1 MNGDTFMNKD
11 ELRIHMAD
19 LNVEILSDLK
29 KDLANEKSK
38 LPSERDESFISEL
51 EELIAQTEEEILS
64 ESQARSLD
72 KSLKMLD
79 EYEQPKKKR
88 FVRILSVAAAAL
100 IVVLGLNTASM
111 KVFGQNVFSA
121 AYQLTKGG
129 ITISTDDPSNSDELT
144 VSPSDPYGMKAK
156 CAEYGFFPNTPSYI
170 PEGFKLYNLT
180 EETEDNADVII
191 FMFRNENMILNF
203 YFTNYRTNKET
214 SPISLPS
221 DTYNVEEEI
230 INGNTFYILK
240 EDNQFTAIFTKDGI
254 KCRIFTE
261 NVDYDECISIIKSI

>member
-1 MNGDTFMNKD
+1 MNKD
-11 ELRIHMAD
+11 ELRMQMAD
-19 LNVEILSDLK
+19 LNLEILSDLK

-38 LPSERDESFISEL
+38 PSIERDESFISEL
-51 EELIAQTEEEILS
+51 EDLIAQTEEEVLS
-64 ESQARSLD
+64 ESRARSLD

-79 EYEQPKKKR
+79 EYKTPRKIKLFKY
-88 FVRILSVAAAAL
+88 LSVAAAVL
-100 IVVLGLNTASM
+100 IVFWGLNTASM
-111 KVFGQNVFSA
+111 KVFGQNMFSA

-156 CAEYGFFPNTPSYI
+156 CAEYGFFPDTPSYI
-170 PEGFKLYNLT
+170 PDGFELYNLI
-180 EETEDNADVII
+180 EGTEDNLDVII

-240 EDNQFTAIFTKDGI
+240 EDNQFTAIFTKNGI

>member
-1 MNGDTFMNKD
+1 MNKD
-11 ELRIHMAD
+11 ELRMHMAD
-19 LNVEILSDLK
+19 LNLEILSDLK

-79 EYEQPKKKR
+79 EYKIPREIKLFKY
-88 FVRILSVAAAAL
+88 LSVAAAVL
-100 IVVLGLNTASM
+100 IVFWGLNTASI
-111 KVFGQNVFSA
+111 KVFGQNMFST

-156 CAEYGFFPNTPSYI
+156 CAEYGFFPDTPSYI
-170 PEGFKLYNLT
+170 PDGFELYNLI
-180 EETEDNADVII
+180 EGTEDNLDVII
-191 FMFRNENMILNF
+191 FMFRKENMILNF
-203 YFTNYRTNKET
+203 YYTNYRTNEIK
-214 SPISLPS
+214 SPITFPS
-221 DTYNVEEEI
+221 DTYNINEET

-240 EDNQFTAIFTKDGI
+240 EENQYTALYTENMI
-254 KCRIFTE
+254 KCKIYSENLDYNDCIRILESMT
-261 NVDYDECISIIKSI
+261 